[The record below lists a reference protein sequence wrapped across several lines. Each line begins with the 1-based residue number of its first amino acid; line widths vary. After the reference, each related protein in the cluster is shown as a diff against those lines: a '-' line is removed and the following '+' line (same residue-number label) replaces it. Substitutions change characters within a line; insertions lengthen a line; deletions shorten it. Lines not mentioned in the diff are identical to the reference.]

1 MIESPDLT
9 PLDPHLDPIS
19 PQVDHTVDLTL
30 DGMDE
35 VDDLQALA
43 DQVADIT
50 PDTTERRRAPRPAE
64 PAPTPEPGPT
74 ADVMDRIVAEL
85 ERELDDATKRLHALE
100 KQESEQMDKH
110 HRLLADFANYRNR
123 TGRDIQLAVDLSER
137 KLLMELI
144 PVSDNFERCIAATY
158 TSVDDCRN
166 GVALIHK
173 QFLDSLKRM
182 GVENIQ
188 VQIGDPF
195 DAQFAE
201 ALTTTTNPQL
211 PDGSIAAIFEAGYK
225 LRDQLLRPARV
236 VVNHLPENPDIA
248 LPSNNVIH

>member
-1 MIESPDLT
+1 M
-9 PLDPHLDPIS
+9 DPIS
-19 PQVDHTVDLTL
+19 PQMDQTVDLTL
-30 DGMDE
+30 DGMEE

-43 DQVADIT
+43 DQVAEIT
-50 PDTTERRRAPRPAE
+50 PDRAEPPRVRRLLE
-64 PAPTPEPGPT
+64 PAPVPASTPT

-85 ERELDDATKRLHALE
+85 ERELDDATARLHKLE

-144 PVSDNFERCIAATY
+144 PVCDNFERCIAATY
-158 TSVDDCRN
+158 TSVEDCRS

-182 GVENIQ
+182 GVENIE
-188 VQIGDPF
+188 VLIGDPF

-211 PDGSIAAIFEAGYK
+211 PDGSIASIFEAGYR

-236 VVNHLPENPDIA
+236 VVNHLPENPDA
-248 LPSNNVIH
+248 TLPGNNPIQ